1 MRLTNYL
8 LVAAAAFLVSV
19 SSAADSTSALSTMA
33 LPDAVQPIDAADGDK
48 RFLRTT
54 KTQTYD
60 DDDVDDDDDADG
72 DDDDDDDDDLDS
84 EDEKRMFRLNRGD
97 DDLLKLIKKFP
108 GADEQIRSWRAAE
121 KAVDQLKRE
130 LPDTPQMK
138 KLIDLY
144 AAVVMRNNHVVRR
157 WD

>member
-19 SSAADSTSALSTMA
+19 SSAADSTSALSAMA
-33 LPDAVQPIDAADGDK
+33 SPDAVQSIGAADGDK

-108 GADEQIRSWRAAE
+108 GADEQINTWRTAD
-121 KAVDQLKRE
+121 KTVRQLKNE
-130 LPDTPQMK
+130 LEQTPQMV
-138 KLIDLY
+138 KLINLY
-144 AAVVMRNNHVVRR
+144 AAVLARNNHVVRR